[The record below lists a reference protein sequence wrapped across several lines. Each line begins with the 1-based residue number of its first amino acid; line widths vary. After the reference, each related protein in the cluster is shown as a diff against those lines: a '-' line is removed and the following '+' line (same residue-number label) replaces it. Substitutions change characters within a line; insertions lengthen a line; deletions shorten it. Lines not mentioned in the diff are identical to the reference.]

1 MYLSK
6 MRRICIR
13 CRGYIR
19 KRAMELQI
27 EDEKEQ
33 RGIQSIEVGGQILVV
48 LADSGGPMT
57 LKQLAVQA
65 KMTPAKAHPYLVS
78 FGKIGLV
85 AQDPVSG
92 RYGLGA
98 LALRMGLAGLRQL
111 NPVRLAM
118 AAAVELEQKIHHTVA
133 LSVWGNAG
141 PTVIHLEESSHPIH
155 MNLRPRTVMS
165 LTTATGKIFGAYMPA
180 RKMERFVE
188 ESMHPHAIPHVIG
201 ALRNWK
207 DMQRDLQEVREHGL
221 ARVIGQPIAGVSAF
235 AAPVFD
241 HNGHLSIVLTIVG
254 PTGGFDPDWTCANA
268 QALRDCANRISTQ
281 MGFATVD
288 S

>member
-1 MYLSK
+1 M
-6 MRRICIR
+6 
-13 CRGYIR
+13 
-19 KRAMELQI
+19 QTD
-27 EDEKEQ
+27 DEKER
-33 RGIQSIEVGGQILVV
+33 RGIQSIEVGGQILIA
-48 LADSGGPMT
+48 LADSGSAMT
-57 LKQLAVQA
+57 LKQLAVSA
-65 KMTPAKAHPYLVS
+65 HMTPAKAHPYLVS

-118 AAAVELEQKIHHTVA
+118 AAAVDLEQRIHHTVA

-155 MNLRPRTVMS
+155 MNMRPGTVMS
-165 LTTATGKIFGAYMPA
+165 LTTATGKVFGAYLPA
-180 RKMERFVE
+180 KKVERFVE
-188 ESMHPHAIPHVIG
+188 ESIHPHAFPHVIG
-201 ALRNWK
+201 GLCNWK
-207 DMQRDLQEVREHGL
+207 DMQPHLQEVREHGM
-221 ARVIGQPIAGVSAF
+221 ARVVGQPIPGVSAF

-241 HNGHLSIVLTIVG
+241 HNGHIALVITTIG
-254 PTGGFDPDWTCANA
+254 PTDGFDPDWNCAHA
-268 QALRDCANRISTQ
+268 TSLRDVANSISAQ
-281 MGFATVD
+281 LGFTHTP